1 MACLVRCQRRI
12 PPVAHQIRL
21 RTFSSTSHTFNDQ
34 QQGSTSQI
42 PPARR
47 QTKRQGRTIS
57 ANALRSWRRG
67 DISFYTNVD
76 TSKKASGLYGY
87 DEVQAAWR
95 SLITVDKA
103 SPGVGPI
110 TQTPGLIGDV
120 FAAGQ
125 VEPVGDEQDV
135 FVESSTT
142 AEEVSAEEV
151 KHALARWYSYEI
163 EVEKDK
169 DRSGKKIQWSAV
181 RSHARSEQR
190 ADQRQRPERRAD
202 QRQRPERRGD
212 QRQRP
217 EQRAEQRQRAEQGA
231 EQSQRSEWSVGRQQA
246 RTATEQIGE
255 WEESED
261 FDEFDEED
269 EDFDID
275 QHDGVDEVY
284 EGDANFDE
292 QWKTFVQSLSI
303 RDDVKKFITDTS
315 DIDGDDFEKEVEK
328 LMKDLDKNL
337 STGEGVTITEE
348 QQKFIEEMETLL
360 EDVEIEQYSHEAME
374 NDVDNAIQA
383 LGIRPPSAGDVD
395 TARLEPKERELVDES
410 QVKAVPKPLTPN
422 LATKVKPHE
431 NIATL
436 VPRDATEEEKME
448 VFTKTIEQEPEM
460 LNRDQARE
468 YLPKDFPSPVR
479 VPFEDIVKSGNYV
492 ERPVVDDRDLKPT
505 EIYGDYS
512 RWTELEDKR
521 YGPVLTKNGSISPA
535 DKEKM
540 AAIIDRFMS

>member
-1 MACLVRCQRRI
+1 MMACFVRCQSRI

-21 RTFSSTSHTFNDQ
+21 RTFSSTSHTFNPQ
-34 QQGSTSQI
+34 QQGSTSQV
-42 PPARR
+42 PPPRR

-57 ANALRSWRRG
+57 AKALRSWRRG
-67 DISFYTNVD
+67 DISFYSKVE
-76 TSKKASGLYGY
+76 TSKKASGLYGH

-110 TQTPGLIGDV
+110 TQTPSLIGDV
-120 FAAGQ
+120 LAGGQ
-125 VEPVGDEQDV
+125 VEPIGDEQDV
-135 FVESSTT
+135 FVESSTAT
-142 AEEVSAEEV
+142 EEVSAEEV

-181 RSHARSEQR
+181 TSQARSELGP
-190 ADQRQRPERRAD
+190 DQRQRSERWAD
-202 QRQRPERRGD
+202 RRQR

-217 EQRAEQRQRAEQGA
+217 EQRAEQTQRT
-231 EQSQRSEWSVGRQQA
+231 EWSVGRQGRA
-246 RTATEQIGE
+246 ATEQVEE
-255 WEESED
+255 WDESED

-292 QWKTFVQSLSI
+292 QWKSFVQSLSI
-303 RDDVKKFITDTS
+303 RDDVKKFITQTS
-315 DIDGDDFEKEVEK
+315 DIDGADFEKEVEK

-337 STGEGVTITEE
+337 SSGEGVTITEE

-374 NDVDNAIQA
+374 NDVDNAIEA

-395 TARLEPKERELVDES
+395 TARLEPKERELVEDSQDE
-410 QVKAVPKPLTPN
+410 AVAKPRTLSLAPN
-422 LATKVKPHE
+422 VKPHE
-431 NIATL
+431 NFATL
-436 VPRDATEEEKME
+436 VPRDSTEEEKME
-448 VFTKTIEQEPEM
+448 VFMKTIEQVPEM

-492 ERPVVDDRDLKPT
+492 ERPVVDDMDLMPT

-521 YGPVLTKNGSISPA
+521 YGPVLTKNASISPA